1 MFTRSMKPA
10 LLTAASALGL
20 LLVLGSATAQTR
32 TSGERPHR
40 AHVPQGS
47 WSSHSERQRTENGHE
62 THTTWNGQNG
72 KTATRDAKVVNDKA
86 AGSRTR
92 DVSYTGPNGKQNSVH
107 DVTQKTDNGHTR
119 DSTYT
124 NGKGETAT
132 RNAVVTNDKD
142 NGTRTRDVTYTGV
155 NGKTSTVD
163 SVTTRT
169 DTGYTRNATATG
181 ANGQSGTRQV
191 TVACD
196 KAAGNC
202 SKDVVVNGGANTGS
216 N

>member
-1 MFTRSMKPA
+1 MFTRSMRPA

-20 LLVLGSATAQTR
+20 ILALGSATAQAR
-32 TSGERPHR
+32 ESGERTHR

-47 WSSHSERQRTENGHE
+47 WSSHSERQRTPSGHE

-72 KTATRDAKVVNDKA
+72 KTATRDATVVNDRT

-92 DVSYTGPNGKQNSVH
+92 DVSYTGPNGKQSLAH
-107 DVTQKTDNGHTR
+107 DVTQKTDNGYTR

-124 NGKGETAT
+124 NAKGQTAT

-142 NGTRTRDVTYTGV
+142 NGTRTRDATYTGV

-169 DTGYTRNATATG
+169 DTGYTRDTTVTG

-202 SKDVVVNGGANTGS
+202 SKDVVVDGRANTGS
-216 N
+216 S